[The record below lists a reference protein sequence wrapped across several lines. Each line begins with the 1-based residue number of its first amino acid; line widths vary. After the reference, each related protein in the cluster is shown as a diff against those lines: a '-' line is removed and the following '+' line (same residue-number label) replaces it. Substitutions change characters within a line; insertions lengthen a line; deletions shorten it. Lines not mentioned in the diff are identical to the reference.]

1 MILSKEVVIR
11 HSKGLHARVLAMV
24 VHKVSELEKRHDLKF
39 FIIYKDKK
47 KILATSLMPLVL
59 LKVKQNE
66 KIIVEVHGE
75 DPKEP
80 LDELC
85 DFLQSDFDLE
95 DKSTINQVD
104 NIINNNT
111 ITLEHV
117 FSNIPNG
124 IIATDEKDIIS
135 IFNEEAERLL
145 GISSGDAIGK
155 KVYEIIEFTN
165 LHEINRTGKSE
176 LMVKEIINNRILLIN
191 RTPIII
197 DKKPKGALAVFNDI
211 SKLEK
216 VKDELKT
223 VKDLKERLQLILE
236 TVQDGI
242 CVINSDGYITYVN
255 KAYLRILNEKEEDIL
270 NKNIRDVSPEGARI
284 KVLKTGES
292 IIGAISYKENGVII
306 VSNVNPIVIDGE
318 ITGVVSIVKN
328 VTEVQKLSEKLTQV
342 SAKADYLEEELMR
355 TKKPDSAFSKY
366 IGHSGKILD
375 ALATTLKAAKTDT
388 TVLIRGESGTGKELI
403 AEGIHFSSKNSKGPF
418 IRVNCAAIPQ
428 NLLESE
434 LFGYEKGAFTGA
446 IKRKL
451 GKFELA
457 QNGTILLDEIGEM
470 DKSMQAKVL
479 RVIQEKEFQRIGGEE
494 TIKINV
500 RIIAATHRNLEEMVK
515 SMEFREDLYYRLNVI
530 PIFLPPLRERKQD
543 IAPLLE
549 HFIDKIGKRI
559 NKRITIVTND
569 AMESLLEYKWPGNIR
584 ELENLVERIM
594 ALNETEV
601 IELSDLPAYM
611 RKDINTVKN
620 AIKSKNNNEID
631 MLIEAE
637 EILPLKEYEKIIIEK
652 ALKKY
657 GSYNA
662 AGKALGLT
670 HKTVAAKAR
679 QYGIEKKV
687 TWE

>member
-24 VHKVSELEKRHDLKF
+24 VHKVSELEKRYDLKF

-75 DPKEP
+75 DPTEP

-306 VSNVNPIVIDGE
+306 VSNVNPIIIDGE

-494 TIKINV
+494 TIKINI

-559 NKRITIVTND
+559 NKRITVVTND

-611 RKDINTVKN
+611 RKDINTVNN

-631 MLIEAE
+631 MLIEAD

>member
-24 VHKVSELEKRHDLKF
+24 VHKVSELEKRYDLKF

-75 DPKEP
+75 DPKNA
-80 LDELC
+80 LNELC

-306 VSNVNPIVIDGE
+306 VSNVNPIIIDGE

-559 NKRITIVTND
+559 NKRITVVTND

-620 AIKSKNNNEID
+620 AIKSKNNNEI
-631 MLIEAE
+631 EHA
-637 EILPLKEYEKIIIEK
+637 Y
-652 ALKKY
+652 
-657 GSYNA
+657 
-662 AGKALGLT
+662 
-670 HKTVAAKAR
+670 
-679 QYGIEKKV
+679 
-687 TWE
+687 

>member
-24 VHKVSELEKRHDLKF
+24 VHKVSELEKRYDLKF

-75 DPKEP
+75 DPKNA
-80 LDELC
+80 LNELC

-255 KAYLRILNEKEEDIL
+255 KAYLRILNEKEKDIL
-270 NKNIRDVSPEGARI
+270 NKNIRDVSPGGARI

-306 VSNVNPIVIDGE
+306 VSNVNPIIIDGE

-559 NKRITIVTND
+559 NKRITVVTND

-631 MLIEAE
+631 MLIETD

>member
-24 VHKVSELEKRHDLKF
+24 VHKVSELEKRYDLKF

-75 DPKEP
+75 DPKDA

-270 NKNIRDVSPEGARI
+270 NKNIRDVSPDGARI

-601 IELSDLPAYM
+601 IELSDLPSYM
-611 RKDINTVKN
+611 RKDINTVNN

-631 MLIEAE
+631 MLIEADE
-637 EILPLKEYEKIIIEK
+637 VLPLKEYEKIIIEK

-670 HKTVAAKAR
+670 HKTVATKAR

>member
-255 KAYLRILNEKEEDIL
+255 KAYLRILNEKEGDIL

-306 VSNVNPIVIDGE
+306 VSNVNPIIIDGE

-601 IELSDLPAYM
+601 IELSDLPTYM
-611 RKDINTVKN
+611 RKDINTVNN

-631 MLIEAE
+631 MLIEAD